1 MELLIDIFEYVYDI
15 SMMKRWHQV
24 SKVGTQRMSEHIRE
38 HMYVHDS

>member
-1 MELLIDIFEYVYDI
+1 MELLIDIFEDVYDI

-24 SKVGTQRMSEHIRE
+24 RVGTQCMSEHIRE